1 MIDKEV
7 AIINRVVPKDSYV
20 SSSRPQPIYGGS
32 GRCLWT
38 IREENEKEYLFG
50 DKDAVVAGGLTMYGV
65 EDESNLKE
73 IWDGLPIDQVTIK
86 RRDDGVLYA
95 VSSGGGGGSSN
106 VVVYLGNV
114 AYNSVD
120 GVVKLPAYPDTD
132 NLVEL
137 DDLNDYATT
146 LWVSTKLGGKA
157 NKVHTHSQYL
167 TEHQPIDHLAT
178 SKELADGLVSKANK
192 VHTHDQYL
200 TEHQSL
206 SHLATRAALD
216 QAEARIVELEKEV
229 ADHKDRIDYLE
240 NDVNTLS
247 LAVAKLEAMWQ
258 DKGTYLYTDKS
269 VVTGGG
275 ITMLD
280 K

>member
-132 NLVEL
+132 NLVEI

-146 LWVSTKLGGKA
+146 LLVSTKL
-157 NKVHTHSQYL
+157 
-167 TEHQPIDHLAT
+167 
-178 SKELADGLVSKANK
+178 DGKANK

-206 SHLATRAALD
+206 SHLATRAA
-216 QAEARIVELEKEV
+216 
-229 ADHKDRIDYLE
+229 
-240 NDVNTLS
+240 
-247 LAVAKLEAMWQ
+247 
-258 DKGTYLYTDKS
+258 
-269 VVTGGG
+269 
-275 ITMLD
+275 
-280 K
+280 